1 MKMTDLK
8 IPWERYALITE
19 LADRLSKTK
28 TQFGKTMLQKLVF
41 LLQESFDLK
50 LGYDFE
56 LYTYGPFCT
65 QLLIDLDQVEALN
78 GVEVK
83 PVTSGYGGYE
93 IEPGTQKGLII
104 KKGVSLLEREG
115 ISNDLDELIR
125 HFGGL
130 LAVDLELR
138 ATIVFVAND
147 HKRLGQDLS
156 IKEMARIV
164 GEIKSKFSE
173 KVIKDAIIELAENG
187 YIELAD

>member
-1 MKMTDLK
+1 MTDLK

-41 LLQESFDLK
+41 LLQELYDLK

-83 PVTSGYGGYE
+83 PVVSGFGGYQ
-93 IEPGTQKGLII
+93 IEPAEKKDFIREKGT
-104 KKGVSLLEREG
+104 SLLERKDV
-115 ISNDLDELIR
+115 SNDLDELIR

-138 ATIVFVAND
+138 ATIVYVVND
-147 HKRLGQDLS
+147 HKRQGQDLTLAQ
-156 IKEMARIV
+156 IARIV
-164 GEIKSKFSE
+164 GEIKPKFSE
-173 KVIKDAIIELAENG
+173 KLIEDAIVELSEKG

>member
-1 MKMTDLK
+1 MTNLN

-19 LADRLSKTK
+19 LADRLSKTE

-50 LGYDFE
+50 FGYSFE

-83 PVTSGYGGYE
+83 PVVSGYGGYQ
-93 IEPGTQKGLII
+93 IEPGEKKDFIREKGA
-104 KKGVSLLEREG
+104 SLLEHKDV
-115 ISNDLDELIR
+115 SNDLDELIR

-130 LAVDLELR
+130 LAVDLELK
-138 ATIVFVAND
+138 ATIVYVAND
-147 HKRLGQDLS
+147 HKRLGQDLTMKQ
-156 IKEMARIV
+156 IAQIV
-164 GEIKSKFSE
+164 GEIKPKFSE
-173 KVIKDAIIELAENG
+173 DQIESAIEELHQERHIELP
-187 YIELAD
+187 D